1 LDNEFSVGARLRH
14 LRQEQ
19 NLSQKELAK
28 LCGLSLNAVSLIER
42 DEISPNVATLQ
53 RLASALNVKMSYFFE
68 TDRQA
73 TVIYVKAGERPAI
86 TSRGVK
92 IEGIGAR
99 LEKQQM
105 EPFLMTLSPHSNIGS
120 GRVIHSGHELVCCLK
135 GTVQYEVDET
145 TYLLEPGDMLMF
157 EAALPHSSQN
167 PGDDEAQFLLVLQT
181 PDRPQDSVRWH
192 FMDHPAVAHMT

>member
-1 LDNEFSVGARLRH
+1 VDNEFSVGARLRT
-14 LRQEQ
+14 LRREL
-19 NLSQKELAK
+19 NLSQKELAERS
-28 LCGLSLNAVSLIER
+28 GLSLNAVSLIER

-68 TDRQA
+68 TDRQT
-73 TVIYVKAGERPAI
+73 TVIHVKAGQRPSI
-86 TSRGVK
+86 TSQGVT

-105 EPFLMTLSPHSNIGS
+105 EPFMMTLAPHSNIGS
-120 GRVIHSGHELVCCLK
+120 GRVIHTGHELVCCLK

-167 PGDDEAQFLLVLQT
+167 PGDEEAQFVLVLQT

-192 FMDHPAVAHMT
+192 FMEHPGVAHMS